1 MNGMVQQSSHF
12 CPIVLAAGRI
22 RAADCAGGVDG
33 GSCAAERSPERTN
46 DPLVAGAA
54 MTRAAHPPADA
65 RTVEGWSAVAR
76 EWTAAVRAGL
86 DPVRA
91 IAGESLVKVVRQ
103 VPTGPILDAGCGE
116 GWLARELARLGHR
129 VTAFDG
135 AAGMVAQARDA
146 PAKAGVDFR
155 VLTFAEASS
164 GPRKMGSAYGTIVF
178 NFSLLEERITPI
190 LTAASSLL
198 FPYGRL
204 LVQAEHPFA
213 AVGDYRDGWRVLR
226 EAAPGAALSRPIPWF
241 FRTFSTWVVEL
252 RRAGL
257 LLVETYEPLDPR
269 TGAPVSLILSA
280 TIPERR
286 AK

>member
-1 MNGMVQQSSHF
+1 
-12 CPIVLAAGRI
+12 
-22 RAADCAGGVDG
+22 
-33 GSCAAERSPERTN
+33 
-46 DPLVAGAA
+46 